1 MIRVMIVDDHE
12 MVREGLKKLIEFN
25 DEIKVVEGA
34 ANGFD
39 CIQKLQSAKPDII
52 LLDINMPE
60 MDGIETFHVLQQ
72 RKNRPKIIILT
83 VHNEIEY
90 LIKFYDMGVDGYLL
104 KDASS
109 KELIR
114 AIQFVNKG
122 EGFIQPGLIPLLNSK
137 LIARDLDQDK
147 LNQLTI
153 REMEI
158 LKLVALGHFNK
169 EIADMLC
176 ITERTVKNHL
186 SSVYQKID
194 CYDRTQ
200 AAIFCIRNGVVSV
213 HESAL

>member
-12 MVREGLKKLIEFN
+12 MVREGLKKLIEFD
-25 DEIKVVEGA
+25 DEIEVVEGA

-39 CIQKLQSAKPDII
+39 CIQKLQSAKPDVI
-52 LLDINMPE
+52 LLDINMPK

-72 RKNRPKIIILT
+72 RKNHPKILILT

-90 LIKFYDMGVDGYLL
+90 LIKFYDMGVDGYVL

-114 AIQFVNKG
+114 AIRFVNRG
-122 EGFIQPGLIPLLNSK
+122 ERFIQPGLIPLLNSK

-158 LKLVALGHFNK
+158 LKLVAFGHFNK

-186 SSVYQKID
+186 SSVFQKID

-213 HESAL
+213 HESGL